1 VTGPGRP
8 RAGDP
13 AGDLDVPQVAAE
25 LRLVVGRLAR
35 KLRDHSPSG
44 LTPTQLSALANIDE
58 YGPLRLTALAARE
71 AIAPPTASRAVD
83 GLVGHGLV
91 TREPDPDDA
100 RSTILRVS
108 PLGDEFLARWR
119 QSRDALLA
127 ARLAAFDPA
136 AVARL
141 AQTLP
146 LLRALLDSLT
156 ADVPAEPPE

>member
-1 VTGPGRP
+1 VTRPG
-8 RAGDP
+8 GDH
-13 AGDLDVPQVAAE
+13 DVPWVAAE

-35 KLRDHSPSG
+35 KLRDHAPSG

-58 YGPLRLTALAARE
+58 FGPLRLTALAARE

-83 GLVGHGLV
+83 GLVGQGLV
-91 TREPDPDDA
+91 TREPDPEDA

-108 PLGDEFLARWR
+108 PQGDEFLAGWR

-127 ARLAAFDPA
+127 SRLAALDPSDIS
-136 AVARL
+136 RL
-141 AQTLP
+141 AETLP

-156 ADVPAEPPE
+156 AEAPAEPPE

>member
-1 VTGPGRP
+1 MTGTANGSPSSN
-8 RAGDP
+8 AD
-13 AGDLDVPQVAAE
+13 DLDVPWVAAE

-35 KLRDHSPSG
+35 KLRDHAPSG

-71 AIAPPTASRAVD
+71 AIAAPTASRAVD
-83 GLVGHGLV
+83 GLVGQGLV

-108 PLGDEFLARWR
+108 RQGDDFLAGWR

-127 ARLAAFDPA
+127 SRLAAFDPA
-136 AVARL
+136 DVARL
-141 AQTLP
+141 AETLP
-146 LLRALLDSLT
+146 LLRTLLDSLT
-156 ADVPAEPPE
+156 AEAPAEPPE

>member
-1 VTGPGRP
+1 MTRP
-8 RAGDP
+8 DHTP
-13 AGDLDVPQVAAE
+13 AGSTARDHDVPWVAAE

-35 KLRDHSPSG
+35 KLRDHAPSG

-83 GLVGHGLV
+83 GLVAQGLV
-91 TREPDPDDA
+91 TREPDPEDA

-108 PLGDEFLARWR
+108 RQGDEFLAGWR

-127 ARLAAFDPA
+127 ARLAALDPA
-136 AVARL
+136 DVAQL
-141 AQTLP
+141 AATLP

-156 ADVPAEPPE
+156 AEAPAEPAE